1 MMRRRDF
8 FTLVSGA
15 AAVWPLAA
23 QAQQSG
29 QIRRVTALMGWS
41 EDSPDPRASLAA
53 FVQGLA
59 QLGWVDGRNVR
70 IDVHW
75 TNADIN
81 RARTLAKELVDREPD
96 VIVAGTT
103 PVTAA
108 LLKETHTIP
117 VVFAV
122 VSDPVGAGFV
132 AGLMRPGG
140 NVTGFINEEGAMGG
154 KWLELLREVAPHFT
168 RAAIMFNPDTAPGGG
183 IYFLGSFETA
193 ARAMMVEPIVARVRS
208 DAEIESVIASLGQ
221 QNSALVVMTDS
232 FMGVHQGTVIPA
244 ALRHK
249 VPSIFDTVAF
259 ARQGGL
265 LAYGSSNADSFR
277 RSADYVDRI
286 LRGAK
291 PADLPVQVPVQ
302 YVLAIN
308 LNTAKS
314 LGVDV
319 PLFFQQ
325 RADEVI
331 E

>member
-1 MMRRRDF
+1 
-8 FTLVSGA
+8 
-15 AAVWPLAA
+15 
-23 QAQQSG
+23 
-29 QIRRVTALMGWS
+29 
-41 EDSPDPRASLAA
+41 
-53 FVQGLA
+53 
-59 QLGWVDGRNVR
+59 
-70 IDVHW
+70 
-75 TNADIN
+75 
-81 RARTLAKELVDREPD
+81 
-96 VIVAGTT
+96 
-103 PVTAA
+103 
-108 LLKETHTIP
+108 
-117 VVFAV
+117 
-122 VSDPVGAGFV
+122 
-132 AGLMRPGG
+132 
-140 NVTGFINEEGAMGG
+140 
-154 KWLELLREVAPHFT
+154 
-168 RAAIMFNPDTAPGGG
+168 
-183 IYFLGSFETA
+183 
-193 ARAMMVEPIVARVRS
+193 
-208 DAEIESVIASLGQ
+208 
-221 QNSALVVMTDS
+221 MTDS

>member
-1 MMRRRDF
+1 MRRRELI
-8 FTLVSGA
+8 TLLGGA
-15 AAVWPLAA
+15 AAWPLAA

-29 QIRRVTALMGWS
+29 QIRRVSALMGWS

-53 FVQGLA
+53 LVQGLA

-132 AGLMRPGG
+132 ASLMRPGG

-183 IYFLGSFETA
+183 IYFLDSFETA

-249 VPSIFDTVAF
+249 VPTIFDTVAF

-277 RSADYVDRI
+277 RSAGYVDRI

-314 LGVDV
+314 LGLDV